1 LHDHEAAFLARVI
14 WRSVMPDLDPNQ
26 PTEDFASV
34 AARLNDGMLR
44 PSECLSL
51 RQLLSW
57 SSEEL
62 AARSGFSNRTISDFE
77 EARRKLSRSAQ
88 VQLVRCFR
96 KELQKRNSLS

>member
-1 LHDHEAAFLARVI
+1 MQALNFTQSE
-14 WRSVMPDLDPNQ
+14 
-26 PTEDFASV
+26 EDFGSV
-34 AARLNDGMLR
+34 AARLNDGALR

-57 SSEEL
+57 SPEEL
-62 AARSGFSNRTISDFE
+62 AAKSGFSARTISDFE

-96 KELQKRNSLS
+96 RELQKRK